1 MASARRTRK
10 PFARVVPLTM
20 APNAGKYAAESTGA
34 RWGVY
39 DTEAEAQEK
48 VDRLNEVT
56 AL

>member
-48 VDRLNEVT
+48 VDRLNEVA